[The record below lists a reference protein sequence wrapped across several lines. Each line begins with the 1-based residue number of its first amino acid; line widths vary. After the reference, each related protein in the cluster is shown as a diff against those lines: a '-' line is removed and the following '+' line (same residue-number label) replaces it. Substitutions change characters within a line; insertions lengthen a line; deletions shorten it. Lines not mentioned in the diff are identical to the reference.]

1 MTRGTRWVVAGVALG
16 SVLLAG
22 CETSGDD
29 DPSPTPTPSVSSV
42 SPSSSPSASPSPSPS
57 ASGPE
62 IPAAAREQTPA
73 GAEAYVE
80 YFFDQ
85 FNVAWTKPQPGLIKS
100 LSDPQCQFCKKT
112 ETTATRL
119 AADKQRYKSDP
130 ARLQS
135 VDVFGGA
142 PAGQQFTQVRLVQNR
157 VAIVDEGGDVVRIDE
172 RKELD
177 YYVTLRWKSDRWWLL
192 ELEKTS

>member
-1 MTRGTRWVVAGVALG
+1 MTRGSHWVVAGAALG
-16 SVLLAG
+16 TVLLAG
-22 CETSGDD
+22 CDSSGGDQPS
-29 DPSPTPTPSVSSV
+29 PSPTPSASSVSPSA
-42 SPSSSPSASPSPSPS
+42 SPSSSPSPSPSE
-57 ASGPE
+57 SGPQ

-100 LSDPQCQFCKKT
+100 LSDPACQFCKKT
-112 ETTATRL
+112 EATAARL
-119 AADKQRYKSDP
+119 ASDKQRYKSDP

-142 PAGQQFTQVRLVQNR
+142 PAGQQFTQIRLIQNR
-157 VAIVDEGGDVVRIDE
+157 VAIVNASGNAVRTDE

-177 YYVTLRWKSDRWWLL
+177 YYVTLRWKTDRWWLL